1 MQLDLRHHYHCLVI
15 ASFGYTKAIAKDLR
29 RKHPSPLPGQSL
41 LLRVDV
47 EWARVEEGIR
57 SYTTVAQEGLV
68 TAVFLHSQLP
78 TEQMAGLAIVVCC
91 KPQVQKE
98 VRANPAG
105 CTLPVLMVDLEK
117 VVYHNL
123 QVLKVVLVMPAGRT
137 LPVLTEDLVKD
148 VCHSLVLMDFCH
160 ILQDLRCR
168 NQAAALFDYD
178 HPFRLLYSP
187 PQPQLP

>member
-1 MQLDLRHHYHCLVI
+1 M
-15 ASFGYTKAIAKDLR
+15 KAIAEDLR

-47 EWARVEEGIR
+47 ERARVEDAIR
-57 SYTTVAQEGLV
+57 SYTAVAQEGLV
-68 TAVFLHSQLP
+68 TAVFLHSQLL

-98 VRANPAG
+98 VGANPAG

-168 NQAAALFDYD
+168 NQAAALSDHD

-187 PQPQLP
+187 PRLQLP